1 MLILEI
7 ALPPYDRQCGWQ
19 GVDCAYKS
27 AGICQGLLEK
37 KTMGASCSRYL
48 QGGYAI
54 VSQLSC
60 IFLPM
65 ASADGVFR
73 DYASL
78 TEILDLADDLD
89 RIAFLKPYISRRAF
103 SRRQFT
109 ELAIEKTTEK
119 ARGADSF
126 GKALVE
132 LGHRS
137 GYLRNITVRASRR
150 WVLMEAGMILASQTC
165 RPNN

>member
-103 SRRQFT
+103 SRRQYSDNLLNSPLKRPLKRPVARIL
-109 ELAIEKTTEK
+109 LAKRWWNLGIEVDISEISLFVQAEDGCLWKQ
-119 ARGADSF
+119 
-126 GKALVE
+126 V
-132 LGHRS
+132 
-137 GYLRNITVRASRR
+137 
-150 WVLMEAGMILASQTC
+150 
-165 RPNN
+165 